1 MCGGLIAI
9 ISIAASKNSQRLGD
23 MTAGTTVIRIKPAVT
38 LQDTILQQQNHET
51 YKIVFNQISL
61 LSDADIQL
69 VKDVHDFYE
78 KTNNMEA
85 LAKLAQK
92 IKTKTGI
99 VTTLTDEEFISTLL
113 KDYNH
118 YQLGN

>member
-1 MCGGLIAI
+1 
-9 ISIAASKNSQRLGD
+9 
-23 MTAGTTVIRIKPAVT
+23 
-38 LQDTILQQQNHET
+38 
-51 YKIVFNQISL
+51 
-61 LSDADIQL
+61 
-69 VKDVHDFYE
+69 
-78 KTNNMEA
+78 